1 VRTARAQAIVPLSP
15 RAALELWSDPRR
27 WTSFVEGFARV
38 LERSQEWPAKGAKL
52 VWESGPG
59 GRGRVTERVS
69 ERGADRFATQV
80 FEDALVG
87 TQRLT
92 AIESPGGTRVLLELE
107 YTLVKYGPLAGVA
120 DAIFIRRALR
130 DALTRTLRAFSV
142 EAQEE
147 AGLR

>member
-1 VRTARAQAIVPLSP
+1 VRTARAQTVVPLAP
-15 RAALELWSDPRR
+15 QAALELWSDPQR
-27 WTSFVEGFARV
+27 WASFVEGFARV
-38 LERSQEWPAKGAKL
+38 LECSQEWPAEGSKL

-69 ERGADRFATQV
+69 ERGDDRFATRV

-92 AIESPGGTRVLLELE
+92 ASEDPNGARVLLELE
-107 YTLVKYGPLAGVA
+107 YKLVKYGPFAAVA